1 MVEYKKGYFAKS
13 KAGHDHGKIYII
25 IEGTNETGKEDF
37 VMVAD
42 GEVKTLE
49 KPKKKRT
56 KHLQIILKC
65 DEVIFEK
72 MTKGQEI
79 ENEDIKAAIRN
90 YINIEGKG
98 EY

>member
-25 IEGTNETGKEDF
+25 IEGTQETGKEDF

-42 GEVKTLE
+42 GVTKTME

-65 DEVIFEK
+65 DQGIFDK
-72 MTKGQEI
+72 MTNGQEI
-79 ENEDIKAAIRN
+79 KDEDIKAAIGN
-90 YINIEGKG
+90 YMKHE
-98 EY
+98 

>member
-13 KAGHDHGKIYII
+13 KAGHDQGKTYII
-25 IEGTNETGKEDF
+25 IEGTRETGKEDF

-42 GEVKTLE
+42 GVVKTTL

-65 DEVIFEK
+65 DEVIFNK
-72 MTKGQEI
+72 MTNGQEI
-79 ENEDIKAAIRN
+79 KDEDIKAAIGN
-90 YINIEGKG
+90 YINHE
-98 EY
+98 

>member
-13 KAGHDHGKIYII
+13 KAGHDQGKTYLI
-25 IEGTNETGKEDF
+25 IEGTRETGKEDF

-42 GEVKTLE
+42 GVTKTLD

-65 DEVIFEK
+65 DEEIFNK
-72 MTKGQEI
+72 MTNGQEI
-79 ENEDIKAAIRN
+79 KDEDIKAAIGN
-90 YINIEGKG
+90 YMNHE
-98 EY
+98 

>member
-25 IEGTNETGKEDF
+25 IEGTHETGKEDI

-42 GEVKTLE
+42 GITKTVD

-65 DEVIFEK
+65 DELIFEK
-72 MTKGQEI
+72 MTNGQEI
-79 ENEDIKAAIRN
+79 QNEDIKAAIGN
-90 YINIEGKG
+90 YINHE
-98 EY
+98 

>member
-25 IEGTNETGKEDF
+25 IEGTHETGKEDI

-42 GEVKTLE
+42 GVTKTVE

-56 KHLQIILKC
+56 KHLQIIYRW
-65 DEVIFEK
+65 DEAIFEK
-72 MTKGQEI
+72 MTKGQKLA
-79 ENEDIKAAIRN
+79 NEDIKAAIRN
-90 YINIEGKG
+90 YINHE
-98 EY
+98 

>member
-13 KAGHDHGKIYII
+13 KAGHDKGKTYII
-25 IEGTNETGKEDF
+25 IEGTRETGKEDF

-42 GEVKTLE
+42 GDVKTLE

-65 DEVIFEK
+65 DEEIFEK
-72 MTKGQEI
+72 MTNGQEI
-79 ENEDIKAAIRN
+79 RNEDIKRAIGN
-90 YINIEGKG
+90 YINHE
-98 EY
+98 

>member
-13 KAGHDHGKIYII
+13 KAGHDKGKTYII
-25 IEGTNETGKEDF
+25 IEGTRETGKEDF

-42 GEVKTLE
+42 GDVKTLE

-65 DEVIFEK
+65 DEEIFEK
-72 MTKGQEI
+72 MTNGQEI
-79 ENEDIKAAIRN
+79 RNEDIKRAIGN
-90 YINIEGKG
+90 YINRE
-98 EY
+98 

>member
-13 KAGHDHGKIYII
+13 KAGHDHGKVYII
-25 IEGTNETGKEDF
+25 VKGTHETGKDDF

-42 GEVKTLE
+42 GIVKTID

-65 DEVIFEK
+65 DEVILEK
-72 MTKGQEI
+72 MTNGQEI
-79 ENEDIKAAIRN
+79 KNEDIKAAIGN
-90 YINIEGKG
+90 YIR
-98 EY
+98 